1 MQNRY
6 VRKTMEFI
14 AREQR
19 CKIKEIGLKQESLKF
34 IGNMKHS
41 WRASAET
48 VENVTF
54 GEHATSPA
62 NRWST
67 KADSGGYPNSLEILY
82 FFENIWFFIGFAVGG
97 RITCTTTIYISI

>member
-1 MQNRY
+1 MQNRD

-41 WRASAET
+41 WRASAESL
-48 VENVTF
+48 ENVTF
-54 GEHATSPA
+54 GEQARWAA
-62 NRWST
+62 NRRST
-67 KADSGGYPNSLEILY
+67 ITGSDAYRNSLEIIDTFLKIY
-82 FFENIWFFIGFAVGG
+82 GFSLVLQ
-97 RITCTTTIYISI
+97 

>member
-1 MQNRY
+1 MQNRD

-48 VENVTF
+48 MENITF
-54 GEHATSPA
+54 GEQATSPA
-62 NRWST
+62 NKWST
-67 KADSGGYPNSLEILY
+67 ITGSGGYPNSLEIIDTFLKIY
-82 FFENIWFFIGFAVGG
+82 GFSLVLQ
-97 RITCTTTIYISI
+97 

>member
-1 MQNRY
+1 MQNRD

-14 AREQR
+14 AREQQ
-19 CKIKEIGLKQESLKF
+19 CKIKEIWLKQESLKF

-48 VENVTF
+48 MENVTF
-54 GEHATSPA
+54 GEHAASLG

-67 KADSGGYPNSLEILY
+67 KAGSGGYQNSLEIIDTFLKIY
-82 FFENIWFFIGFAVGG
+82 GFSLVLQ
-97 RITCTTTIYISI
+97 

>member
-1 MQNRY
+1 MQNRD

-48 VENVTF
+48 VENIRF
-54 GEHATSPA
+54 GEHPA
-62 NRWST
+62 GGPDRRGT
-67 KADSGGYPNSLEILY
+67 KTGSAGS
-82 FFENIWFFIGFAVGG
+82 WFFRTFIGIFCAACVISGE
-97 RITCTTTIYISI
+97 IYRGNG

>member
-1 MQNRY
+1 MQNRD

-54 GEHATSPA
+54 GEQAASPA
-62 NRWST
+62 NRRST
-67 KADSGGYPNSLEILY
+67 ITGSDGYRNSLEIINTFLK
-82 FFENIWFFIGFAVGG
+82 
-97 RITCTTTIYISI
+97 IYIFSLVLQ

>member
-1 MQNRY
+1 MRNRD

-54 GEHATSPA
+54 GEHAASLG

-67 KADSGGYPNSLEILY
+67 KVDSGGYPNSLEIT
-82 FFENIWFFIGFAVGG
+82 NIF
-97 RITCTTTIYISI
+97 

>member
-1 MQNRY
+1 MRNRD

-54 GEHATSPA
+54 GEQAASPA
-62 NRWST
+62 NTRST
-67 KADSGGYPNSLEILY
+67 KAGSGGYLNSFEIINTFLKTY
-82 FFENIWFFIGFAVGG
+82 GFSLVLQ
-97 RITCTTTIYISI
+97 